1 MRKSHKRKD
10 ARDWRSY
17 LTAEEKR
24 EVSRLEK
31 IIARADAVSELPRLR
46 RSRIQNRAT
55 VRAGNDR

>member
-1 MRKSHKRKD
+1 MEF
-10 ARDWRSY
+10 